1 MTPRPIVLDCDPGHD
16 DAVAILLAHG
26 SPEIDLRAI
35 TTVVGNQTL
44 EKTTLNARRVCTV
57 AGIENVPIAAGCESP
72 MERPAI
78 VSPDIHGESGLDG
91 PSFGPPTVPVA
102 PVHGVDLLA
111 RVVHESPG
119 EVTVVPVGPLTNV
132 ATAID
137 QDSSLAGAMR
147 EIVLMGGTY
156 TQGNRVP
163 TAEFNIVADPEAAAL
178 VFASGAPVT
187 MIGLDVTHTALA
199 DDAVTK
205 RIRDVGTPVAKMV
218 VDLIQFFGDTY
229 LREFGFPAPPV
240 HDPVAVAAVI
250 RPEILETREVFVAV
264 ETRGEW
270 TTGTTVVDFHGRYR
284 RPANAKV
291 GVALDV
297 EAFWDLVID
306 ALQRIG

>member
-1 MTPRPIVLDCDPGHD
+1 MFITKTALPRRTF
-16 DAVAILLAHG
+16 
-26 SPEIDLRAI
+26 LRGIGA
-35 TTVVGNQTL
+35 
-44 EKTTLNARRVCTV
+44 TV
-57 AGIENVPIAAGCESP
+57 ALPLLDAMVPAA
-72 MERPAI
+72 
-78 VSPDIHGESGLDG
+78 
-91 PSFGPPTVPVA
+91 
-102 PVHGVDLLA
+102 
-111 RVVHESPG
+111 
-119 EVTVVPVGPLTNV
+119 
-132 ATAID
+132 
-137 QDSSLAGAMR
+137 
-147 EIVLMGGTY
+147 
-156 TQGNRVP
+156 
-163 TAEFNIVADPEAAAL
+163 
-178 VFASGAPVT
+178 
-187 MIGLDVTHTALA
+187 TALA
-199 DDAVTK
+199 QTRRSARRAPASSTFRTAPTWPVTK